1 MSSVI
6 KWEPWGKIWLDRYY
20 AGTHNDLQEHE
31 KVDEWTAIRG
41 FHSKKRPRPP
51 TIPPKA
57 DEKSEEE
64 PPTIGGR
71 RRKNKS
77 VKPKAKFASYFKPE
91 PECRLDEYYALMGLR
106 KRGKHAN
113 EEDLKK
119 AYKKVSILYHPDRI
133 QNKGGDIARAE
144 ERYKAVQKAYDTL
157 KDPWSRKLWES
168 GRSFDDEIPSDTDG
182 TGTPEE
188 FFDTYTAAF
197 NRWAYW
203 SSDPDPPD
211 LGNLETPDDDVEEF
225 FEFWYT
231 FKSWRD
237 FNFHGEHTLE
247 DAETRDEKRWMA
259 QQNAKDPK
267 VKAAKKDEKQKI
279 RRMVDNAYK
288 NDPRVNRIAERRRQE
303 KEAKKQAKKEAKRRR
318 KEEAERADRE
328 VRAREEAER
337 VALEEVEAR
346 RLKDVKNKQRKLR
359 KLRTQVRKLCAA
371 DDYENI
377 DPNDIDLLCAH
388 GTHEYLK
395 PLVHALK
402 AKSTDALSLLE
413 TSVASA
419 KQVLADKEAT
429 KAAEIKR
436 LEAEEQARKAEKQ
449 ARLDWSKQEMEL
461 LSKAVSRYPGGTLER
476 WDKIRKFLDKESG
489 GGCVRTNDEII
500 GKVKS
505 LSKKVKSRAKKDKHK
520 SKRARAPPEED
531 PNAWS
536 EIQQKE
542 LEKALKMCRQIQ
554 DVAERWNRIADLV
567 PGKDKAECIDRFKE
581 IRAQLMKSRGK

>member
-1 MSSVI
+1 MTAVI
-6 KWEPWGKIWLDRYY
+6 KWEPWGKVWLDRYS
-20 AGTHNDLQEHE
+20 AGTHDELQDHE

-41 FHSKKRPRPP
+41 FHSKKRPPP
-51 TIPPKA
+51 VAPAKVE
-57 DEKSEEE
+57 EKSEEE
-64 PPTIGGR
+64 PTPNGK
-71 RRKNKS
+71 RKRNKS
-77 VKPKAKFASYFKPE
+77 GKSKAKFTSYFKAE
-91 PECRLDEYYALMGLR
+91 PECRLDEYYALLGLR

-133 QNKGGDIARAE
+133 QNKGGDIKKAE

-168 GRSFDDEIPSDTDG
+168 GRSFDDKIPSDTDG
-182 TGTPEE
+182 TGTEEE
-188 FFDTYTAAF
+188 FLDIYTEAF

-203 SSDPDPPD
+203 SAEPDPPD
-211 LGNLETPDDDVEEF
+211 LGNLETPDEDVEEF
-225 FEFWYT
+225 YEFWYK

-237 FNFHGEHTLE
+237 FNFHGEHNLE

-267 VKAAKKDEKQKI
+267 VKAAKKEEKQKI

-288 NDPRVNRIAERRRQE
+288 NDPRVNRIAETRRQE
-303 KEAKKQAKKEAKRRR
+303 KEAKKKAKREARRRR
-318 KEEAERADRE
+318 KEEDERANRE
-328 VRAREEAER
+328 VREREEAER
-337 VALEEVEAR
+337 LEREQTEAR
-346 RLKDVKNKQRKLR
+346 RLKDIKNKQRKLR
-359 KLRTQVRKLCAA
+359 KLRTQVRKLCAN

-377 DPNDIDLLCAH
+377 DPNDIDLLCTH
-388 GTHEYLK
+388 GTQEYLK

-402 AKSTDALSLLE
+402 AKSTDALTLLE
-413 TSVASA
+413 SSVASA
-419 KQVLADKEAT
+419 KEVLADKKAT

-436 LEAEEQARKAEKQ
+436 LEAEEMARKAEKL
-449 ARLDWSKQEMEL
+449 ARLEWSKQEMEL
-461 LSKAVSRYPGGTLER
+461 LSKSVSRYPGGTLER

-489 GGCVRTNDEII
+489 GGCIRTNEEII
-500 GKVKS
+500 AKVKS
-505 LSKKVKSRAKKDKHK
+505 LSKKIKSRAKKDKRSSKK
-520 SKRARAPPEED
+520 SRPSPVED

-542 LEKALKMCRQIQ
+542 LEKALKMCRQIPP
-554 DVAERWNRIADLV
+554 AERWDRIAELV
-567 PGKDKAECIDRFKE
+567 PGKDRAECIERFKE